1 MIFFAWLA
9 AGESRSSS
17 APLPVGGAAHRITT
31 SSASQA
37 AADADAGLTGSP
49 LAYTSAGSQ
58 PYPNPGLTLAE
69 SAEAGASGLRRTSRS
84 FRRSS
89 SYVFEGPG
97 SNRGRGFF
105 IRDSPSA
112 ESLGRSQGG
121 PEGVSLGRN
130 QAGPEGGH
138 APLASAVHGADAQGL
153 VPEVAEGVGNPNTNP
168 SLSPGVLRTVTE
180 RSESLLLDEGG
191 AGAAPSA
198 RNGVEQHGGA
208 SSLTLNGEA
217 PHEGTAL
224 LMANG
229 TSGQGF
235 ENGKAHAG
243 GPGGGPGPG
252 VAAKGTTA
260 GAAQVSAASEEF
272 SEKRQVPPGKLAVLL
287 LLFAGGAP
295 LSVPLHGAPR

>member
-1 MIFFAWLA
+1 M
-9 AGESRSSS
+9 
-17 APLPVGGAAHRITT
+17 T
-31 SSASQA
+31 
-37 AADADAGLTGSP
+37 
-49 LAYTSAGSQ
+49 
-58 PYPNPGLTLAE
+58 
-69 SAEAGASGLRRTSRS
+69 
-84 FRRSS
+84 
-89 SYVFEGPG
+89 
-97 SNRGRGFF
+97 RGRGFF

-121 PEGVSLGRN
+121 PEGGSLGRN

-138 APLASAVHGADAQGL
+138 APPASAVHGADAQGL
-153 VPEVAEGVGNPNTNP
+153 VPEVAEGIGNPNTNP

-180 RSESLLLDEGG
+180 RSESLLLDEGD
-191 AGAAPSA
+191 AGAAPAA

-208 SSLTLNGEA
+208 PLLMLNGEA

-224 LMANG
+224 VVSNG
-229 TSGQGF
+229 ASGQGL

-243 GPGGGPGPG
+243 GPGGGLGPG
-252 VAAKGTTA
+252 ESAKGMTA

-295 LSVPLHGAPR
+295 PERTPARSTTLITSLRTRGRCCVLSRGCSLLLKNVCSARGRFLVHRYSPKQLSRGVQDEACRLSRAEQSRAACVKDVCVVTWQKPQMHAC